1 MKNLGPLVAGRTMGN
16 AFEKR
21 APRNAPP
28 DKSEDTIVSRFE
40 RQVAT
45 VPNHPAVMTE
55 DGSVTYRELG
65 AVSDSVATHLGALA
79 SPRELPI
86 GLLMAEGPGLI
97 AGMLGALK
105 IGRPFIALDANF
117 SEGWLSQ
124 VMADAGMEYIVTD
137 TQARQTADRIAGT
150 RVKVLDMEQLS
161 GSRAPS
167 VIASTTSPDTPAFI
181 VYTSGSTGRPKG
193 VVLSHRT
200 ALHTPDVRAELLRLR
215 SGDRVANLR
224 SSGVVAG
231 IHNSLLPL
239 LNGAC
244 LLPFDLHRRG
254 LHGLTPWLNTEKIT
268 GITFSGS
275 LLRTWLSSL
284 DEDARFAS
292 LRFVIASSEPLYG
305 ADVVALAGH
314 LEGDW
319 RIMHTL
325 VSTETGIIAAQMFD
339 PSSHLEPGIVP
350 VGQIVPNTVIRL
362 ERDDGTL
369 AGPGESGEII
379 VKSPFLA
386 QGYWND
392 PDATARAFR
401 HDVDGKTRIYRS
413 GDLGRWRI
421 DGSLQHLGR
430 KNRKIKLR
438 GYSVEPYE
446 VECALSALPGV
457 REAIVTVTESGPD
470 DVRLIAYVVSNG
482 DTSVKAGRAF
492 RAAVA
497 KSLPAHMVPSHV
509 IVLKSLPLTPRGKVD
524 RAALPPAP
532 SLDLARMGSRA
543 PSCADE
549 HALAAI
555 WQNALKIPK
564 VGVDDNF
571 YELGGTSLQA
581 FLIFSGIARTFGR
594 DLPPSTMLETPTI
607 EKQAA
612 LLRDGA
618 SPRNVSKLIGFR
630 ETGSEAALF
639 LVHAAFGD
647 IAYAGELARHLKSD
661 RPVFGLRP
669 PKLDGSEPV
678 CRTMEAIAAGYV
690 TEIRQVQRKGPYFL
704 AGHSFGGRVAFEMA
718 QQLTRQGETVEFL
731 GLIDTYAPTGRKKHE
746 TAVPRVARHI
756 TALRKSR
763 LRTMIAYVGERAAK
777 NLAYA
782 CAALRLA
789 ALERL
794 PKVIAARFINPPSYG
809 LRPDL
814 YERMHKKAIRRYAPR
829 SYRGHMVVFSA
840 EGLTKFH
847 QLHWRPLTLGGLSV
861 IEIPGATHGSIVWA
875 PHSAKLAAAFDNCL
889 GSAEHASQRIAQ
901 IR

>member
-1 MKNLGPLVAGRTMGN
+1 MGN
-16 AFEKR
+16 AFERR
-21 APRNAPP
+21 APRNAAP
-28 DKSEDTIVSRFE
+28 DTSKDTIVSRFE

-45 VPNHPAVMTE
+45 VPNIPAVVTE
-55 DGSVTYRELG
+55 NGSVTYRELG
-65 AVSDSVATHLGALA
+65 AVTDNVAAHLGALP
-79 SPRELPI
+79 SRSELPI
-86 GLLMAEGPGLI
+86 GLLMAEGPKLI
-97 AGMLGALK
+97 AGMFA
-105 IGRPFIALDANF
+105 ISYNA
-117 SEGWLSQ
+117 
-124 VMADAGMEYIVTD
+124 
-137 TQARQTADRIAGT
+137 
-150 RVKVLDMEQLS
+150 
-161 GSRAPS
+161 
-167 VIASTTSPDTPAFI
+167 ASAS
-181 VYTSGSTGRPKG
+181 
-193 VVLSHRT
+193 RT
-200 ALHTPDVRAELLRLR
+200 ALHTPDVRAELLQLR

-244 LLPFDLHRRG
+244 LLPFDLHKRG
-254 LHGLTPWLNTEKIT
+254 LHGLTPWLNEQKIT

-284 DEDARFAS
+284 DEEVRFPS

-305 ADVVALAGH
+305 ADVVALARH

-319 RIMHTL
+319 RIMHTQ

-339 PSSHLEPGIVP
+339 PSSHPEPGIVP
-350 VGQIVPNTVIRL
+350 VGSIVRDTVIRL

-401 HDVDGKTRIYRS
+401 HDVDGRTRIYRS
-413 GDLGRWRI
+413 GDLGRWRS

-446 VECALSALPGV
+446 VECALSTLPEV
-457 REAIVTVTESGPD
+457 REAIVTVTENGPD

-482 DTSVKAGRAF
+482 DTSAEIGRAF

-497 KSLPAHMVPSHV
+497 KSLPAHMVPAHV

-524 RAALPPAP
+524 RAALPPPP
-532 SLDLARMGSRA
+532 SLELVRSRA
-543 PSCADE
+543 PSGTYE
-549 HALAAI
+549 RALTSI

-564 VGVDDNF
+564 IGVNDDF
-571 YELGGTSLQA
+571 YEMGGTSLQA
-581 FLIFSGIARTFGR
+581 FLIFAGIARTFAR

-612 LLRDGA
+612 LLRNGA
-618 SPRNVSKLIGFR
+618 SPRNASKLIAFR
-630 ETGSEAALF
+630 ESGSEPPLF

-669 PKLDGSEPV
+669 PKLDGTEPIS
-678 CRTMEAIAAGYV
+678 RNMEAIAADYI

-704 AGHSFGGRVAFEMA
+704 AGIPSAGGSPLRW
-718 QQLTRQGETVEFL
+718 
-731 GLIDTYAPTGRKKHE
+731 PSNSC
-746 TAVPRVARHI
+746 AR
-756 TALRKSR
+756 
-763 LRTMIAYVGERAAK
+763 AK
-777 NLAYA
+777 
-782 CAALRLA
+782 
-789 ALERL
+789 
-794 PKVIAARFINPPSYG
+794 PS
-809 LRPDL
+809 
-814 YERMHKKAIRRYAPR
+814 I
-829 SYRGHMVVFSA
+829 FS
-840 EGLTKFH
+840 
-847 QLHWRPLTLGGLSV
+847 
-861 IEIPGATHGSIVWA
+861 
-875 PHSAKLAAAFDNCL
+875 D
-889 GSAEHASQRIAQ
+889 
-901 IR
+901 